1 MGSRWGQVLFFACL
15 KCHREE
21 RSDMAIS
28 LIHLKRLPHP
38 FRARN
43 DIVKYILLI
52 YESRQKA
59 RPDPKNVVYITYIW
73 VKAKSKT

>member
-1 MGSRWGQVLFFACL
+1 MQWCNGVCNEIMQWGQVLFFACL

-43 DIVKYILLI
+43 DIVKIYI
-52 YESRQKA
+52 A
-59 RPDPKNVVYITYIW
+59 YIW